1 MIDTALLFLAY
12 MVKYPETKDL
22 EHILAIYEDLPDEER
37 ETVRETLAQID
48 EMDDLFVTVN

>member
-12 MVKYPETKDL
+12 MVKYPETKDI
-22 EHILAIYEDLPDEER
+22 EHILAIYEDLPDEEK